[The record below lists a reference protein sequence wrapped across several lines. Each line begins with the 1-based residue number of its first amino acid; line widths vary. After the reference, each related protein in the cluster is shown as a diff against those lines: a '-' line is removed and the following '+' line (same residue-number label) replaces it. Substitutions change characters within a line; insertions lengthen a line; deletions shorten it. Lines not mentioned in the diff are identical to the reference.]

1 MYNYTQENKS
11 ITDHNS
17 MLHYQNQLSF
27 FCHAVPIIL
36 FYSTIGSAQ
45 TIPGSTDSLSARSI
59 TQIIIDDVINAME
72 DGISY
77 FSVPLHFSKNDW
89 LSAAGLF
96 GTTAA
101 ALTVDESIDNMVRR
115 NYRPP
120 LFYNGAYYAS
130 KYGRVIYAALFASS
144 FYITGLLAGEDNLR
158 VTGRLLIEA
167 MGYAG
172 TLSLALQVACGRD
185 RPYADKGAWS
195 FRGFQMKD
203 DNQAFPSGH
212 MTIAFAVSS
221 VLAERVNHPIARIG
235 FYTAATVSALALI
248 YRNQHW
254 TSDIIFGSTLGLVSG
269 LYVCSLEETR
279 HGKRTSEQCS
289 FYIFPSPDGIQFVY
303 RF

>member
-1 MYNYTQENKS
+1 M
-11 ITDHNS
+11 I
-17 MLHYQNQLSF
+17 
-27 FCHAVPIIL
+27 IIL
-36 FYSTIGSAQ
+36 FYSIIGFAQ
-45 TIPGSTDSLSARSI
+45 TVPEFTDSVSSRSI
-59 TQIIIDDVINAME
+59 PQVIIKDIVDAAKDGMAFFSSPLRFNE
-72 DGISY
+72 D
-77 FSVPLHFSKNDW
+77 DW
-89 LSAAGLF
+89 LYVAGLL
-96 GTTAA
+96 GTTA
-101 ALTVDESIDNMVRR
+101 LSMTVEESVGNIVRK
-115 NYRPP
+115 NVRPP
-120 LFYNGAYYAS
+120 FFYNGAYYAS
-130 KYGRVIYAALFASS
+130 KYGRVIYAALFASTLY
-144 FYITGLLAGEDNLR
+144 FTGLFAGEDNLR
-158 VTGRLLIEA
+158 ITGRLLFEA

-185 RPYADKGAWS
+185 RPFADRGTWS

-221 VLAERVNHPIARIG
+221 VLAERLNHPVARIG

-269 LYVCSLEETR
+269 LYVCSLEE
-279 HGKRTSEQCS
+279 KRYEKRPSDQTM